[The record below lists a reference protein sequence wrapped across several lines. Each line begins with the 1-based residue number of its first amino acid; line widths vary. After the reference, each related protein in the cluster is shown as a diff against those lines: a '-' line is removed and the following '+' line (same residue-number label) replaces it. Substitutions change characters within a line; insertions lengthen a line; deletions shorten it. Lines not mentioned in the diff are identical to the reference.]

1 MNLYKKLLLTSYKEE
16 TKVNKEVQDKV
27 FQYIDSLA
35 EKLGVA
41 VERVYE
47 VMYKQ
52 MIVEGVISVVT
63 AVTSILFITV
73 GTKYFV
79 KLLRY
84 LEEKSDESWSDN
96 RWDILKVISWI
107 IYLIILVI
115 SIISIYIDIP
125 MAIGKLTNPEY
136 YLMKDIMEMVKK

>member
-1 MNLYKKLLLTSYKEE
+1 MKM
-16 TKVNKEVQDKV
+16 NKEIQDKV
-27 FQYIDSLA
+27 FQYIDALA
-35 EKLGVA
+35 NNLGVA

-52 MIVEGVISVVT
+52 MIVEGVISAVT
-63 AVTSILFITV
+63 ALTSILFITV
-73 GTKYFV
+73 GTKYF
-79 KLLRY
+79 LR
-84 LEEKSDESWSDN
+84 LMNHLREKAEDTYEDRWS
-96 RWDILKVISWI
+96 ILIVISWI

-115 SIISIYIDIP
+115 SIISLYIDIP

>member
-1 MNLYKKLLLTSYKEE
+1 M
-16 TKVNKEVQDKV
+16 NKEIQDKV
-27 FQYIDSLA
+27 FQYIDALA
-35 EKLGVA
+35 NNLGVA

-52 MIVEGVISVVT
+52 MIVEGIISAVT
-63 AVTSILFITV
+63 ALTSILFITV

-79 KLLRY
+79 KFLRY
-84 LEEKSDESWSDN
+84 LEEKSDDNWDES
-96 RWDILKVISWI
+96 RWDNLKIISWI
-107 IYLIILVI
+107 IYVVILLM
-115 SIISIYIDIP
+115 SIFSLYIDIP